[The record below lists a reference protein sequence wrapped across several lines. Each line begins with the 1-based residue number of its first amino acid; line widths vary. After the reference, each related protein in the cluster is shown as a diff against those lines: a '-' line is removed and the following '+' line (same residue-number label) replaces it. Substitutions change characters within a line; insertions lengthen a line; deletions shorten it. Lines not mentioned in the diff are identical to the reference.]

1 MVRTYILKSP
11 EIKNIIDPVNNSC
24 LTAVMNEKRRFKMKY
39 DVKITGLGD
48 MALEFLNPDMEMQFV
63 ILFNDNAPPELADMA
78 ILHEVGLLSED
89 PAPGDTLKIGDK
101 TYAITAVG
109 DEAIHTLREMGH
121 CTLAFSSDT
130 TPYRPGCINIDG
142 EIVTKDDVANGTSIQ
157 IF

>member
-1 MVRTYILKSP
+1 
-11 EIKNIIDPVNNSC
+11 
-24 LTAVMNEKRRFKMKY
+24 MKY

-101 TYAITAVG
+101 TYGITAVG
-109 DEAIHTLREMGH
+109 DEAIHTLRQMGH
-121 CTLAFSSDT
+121 CTLAFSSDAE
-130 TPYRPGCINIDG
+130 PYRPGCINIDG
-142 EIVTKDDVANGTSIQ
+142 EIVTKDDVANGTVIQ